1 MSWQRTLRFFL
12 VIIVLEGHQVDST
25 HGICY
30 KTTSSYRM
38 VANTLYQVRYQSNY
52 DAYRCGSFG
61 WRRCTRYFSTS
72 YSQSYITYNQSIY
85 YTNVTICC
93 PGYEGEPPI
102 CHDINECAS
111 SNGGCQHN
119 CTNTI
124 GSYYCTCANP
134 TGYTLNEDGHN
145 CTDINECKISNGGC
159 HHHCTNTNGSYY
171 CSCVD
176 GYSLKKDYHNCSQDE
191 DSLNYY
197 PAIIIGVI
205 FGFLV
210 ISIVAVSVMYMGFI
224 ALLITCHRNK
234 NMNKVYPQQSTLAT
248 QSPQNP
254 ARWNTSNA
262 TNNGSRL
269 SSTSRPTLSPT
280 EMCVVIQHLL
290 ALHIQDI
297 GNLSTYIQP

>member
-1 MSWQRTLRFFL
+1 MMLSA
-12 VIIVLEGHQVDST
+12 VLKVYTMH
-25 HGICY
+25 
-30 KTTSSYRM
+30 
-38 VANTLYQVRYQSNY
+38 
-52 DAYRCGSFG
+52 
-61 WRRCTRYFSTS
+61 
-72 YSQSYITYNQSIY
+72 IY
-85 YTNVTICC
+85 YI
-93 PGYEGEPPI
+93 YEI
-102 CHDINECAS
+102 
-111 SNGGCQHN
+111 
-119 CTNTI
+119 
-124 GSYYCTCANP
+124 
-134 TGYTLNEDGHN
+134 L
-145 CTDINECKISNGGC
+145 
-159 HHHCTNTNGSYY
+159 
-171 CSCVD
+171 
-176 GYSLKKDYHNCSQDE
+176 SLPCLLYH
-191 DSLNYY
+191 
-197 PAIIIGVI
+197 I
-205 FGFLV
+205 GFLV